1 MAAPPHLIQSR
12 QVLLKSRLASP
23 LGQVI
28 RRSDRALRTSEAR
41 RLRLRRGQP
50 RPECASAAPG
60 TILGQRP
67 LCAAPR
73 VQHPP
78 TAIIGQQT
86 QGEATSPQD
95 VQSQNRGG
103 PTAAEQAQGA
113 GGPLRRR
120 SLQHKRRS
128 RRRTAS
134 IGPERRPSAWTLSGV
149 QRGSWDSVS
158 DKTSARSH
166 GWSARIVNS
175 QTVRPVRRVLPPRG
189 PCSERCRPSVY

>member
-1 MAAPPHLIQSR
+1 MKIFNTVVIAGA
-12 QVLLKSRLASP
+12 LLAVP
-23 LGQVI
+23 M
-28 RRSDRALRTSEAR
+28 
-41 RLRLRRGQP
+41 
-50 RPECASAAPG
+50 SAARAGPCAAEIDSVNKLMG
-60 TILGQRP
+60 ARDAGAGPTTGAGGAAVAQP
-67 LCAAPR
+67 AAPR
-73 VQHPP
+73 AQHPP

-128 RRRTAS
+128 RRPAPS
-134 IGPERRPSAWTLSGV
+134 IGPARRPSAWTLSGV

-166 GWSARIVNS
+166 GWSAPIVNS

-189 PCSERCRPSVY
+189 PCSERCRPSVC